1 MASISTLGARH
12 CVVDARPGQYLC
24 FPDLLALPDAGL
36 LCVYREADRHVATRR
51 ALLARESADGGASW
65 GPAREVARGTGH
77 CPRLCAPAPGLVCA
91 LDDDGALFASRDQGR
106 TWSSTRGAGMTH
118 GVPDRILALPGGP
131 WLTTAHRHLDGPED
145 PASAQ
150 RPTEQV
156 VFASHDAGRSW
167 GPRGLLA
174 GPGRLV
180 LCEAAL
186 VRLPSGRILALLRE
200 NSHVGE
206 PIRRSHSDDDGR
218 TWSPPEPT
226 PLLGHRPTPGL
237 TADGRLLVTFR
248 DTGPNAGTSAW
259 LGPEE
264 ALRGF
269 APQGPASHAPG
280 PPPPLYPAGL
290 LLEAPTATAPW
301 LLRPLTDPDAEHAVL
316 EAEVRC
322 LEGAAGLRLGGWWR
336 LTPDALALLGAPAR
350 GQGPPEVLA
359 RTALAPGAARRIR
372 LEWRPGE
379 VRALVDGEL
388 RLAVALPAADV
399 RRRAVCFGALPGEPG
414 RSLWRAVAQ
423 EIRPRGGAPAHGWTW
438 TPAEGQPDARVRREV
453 LRLADAPGVAWPDFG
468 YSGWAEPRPGRFVC
482 VYHHAEARDPD
493 YAPCAAAHVRAT
505 RFDTADFPAA
515 GDTPADRARAGPRR

>member
-1 MASISTLGARH
+1 VASIAALAARH
-12 CVVDARPGQYLC
+12 AVVDARPGQYLC
-24 FPDLLALPDAGL
+24 FPDLLALPGGRL

-51 ALLARESADGGASW
+51 ALLARESADGGATW

-77 CPRLCAPAPGLVCA
+77 CPRLSAPAPGLVYA
-91 LDDDGALFASRDQGR
+91 LDDDGALFASRDAGR
-106 TWSSTRGAGMTH
+106 TWSAARGTGMAH
-118 GVPDRILALPGGP
+118 GVPDRILPLPGGP

-145 PASAQ
+145 PASGQ
-150 RPTEQV
+150 RPTEQI
-156 VFASHDAGRSW
+156 VFASRDAGSSW
-167 GPRGLLA
+167 RPRGRLA

-180 LCEAAL
+180 LCEAAM
-186 VRLPSGRILALLRE
+186 VRLPSGRLLALLRE

-206 PIRRSHSDDDGR
+206 PIRRCHSDDGGR

-237 TADGRLLVTFR
+237 TTDGRLLVTYR
-248 DTGPNAGTSAW
+248 DTGPSPGTSAW

-280 PPPPLYPAGL
+280 PPPPLSAAGL
-290 LLEAPTATAPW
+290 LLEAPPATAPW
-301 LLRPLTDPDAEHAVL
+301 LLHPLTAPDAEHAAL

-336 LTPDALALLGAPAR
+336 VTPRELALLGPPESGGSGGAHGAPS
-350 GQGPPEVLA
+350 EVLA
-359 RTALAPGAARRIR
+359 RTALAPGAWTRIR

-379 VRALVDGEL
+379 VRALVDGAP

-399 RRRAVCFGALPGEPG
+399 RRRAVCFGALPGAAG
-414 RSLWRAVAQ
+414 RSLWRAVGQ
-423 EIRPRGGAPAHGWTW
+423 DIRPLGGGPGHAWAW
-438 TPAEGQPDARVRREV
+438 TPAQGQPDARARREV

-482 VYHHAEARDPD
+482 VYHHAEAQAPD
-493 YAPCAAAHVRAT
+493 YAPGTDAHVRAT
-505 RFDTADFPAA
+505 RFDATDFP
-515 GDTPADRARAGPRR
+515 P